1 LSYHSE
7 YNFLRWNFTI
17 PNNKT
22 SSPLE
27 KKGCVGNSQVGEN
40 DFLFV
45 ELAAAPQLVDHIF
58 DFTQFH
64 QFFCTEALI
73 FSS

>member
-1 LSYHSE
+1 M
-7 YNFLRWNFTI
+7 
-17 PNNKT
+17 
-22 SSPLE
+22 
-27 KKGCVGNSQVGEN
+27 GNSQVGEN